1 MNCHPE
7 LYLPPLFLLALTL
20 TGPPSLSI
28 ETCWFFLLHNFVTD
42 NLVRMKSYPMHHQ
55 AIIPHS
61 RYSPRRHI
69 PYRDLDLV
77 SLAGFG
83 WRGQAACIGYT
94 LRLTNRCRYGQRDEI
109 FITFLESAAT
119 YIVKELDFK
128 NACILFPPRALC
140 IQTRT
145 HGGGRPLPLSHSC
158 GAAAATLGKVRG
170 KRCHFLSLSL
180 LSEALL
186 LLGTLVIVPH
196 L

>member
-1 MNCHPE
+1 ME
-7 LYLPPLFLLALTL
+7 
-20 TGPPSLSI
+20 G
-28 ETCWFFLLHNFVTD
+28 
-42 NLVRMKSYPMHHQ
+42 K
-55 AIIPHS
+55 PHV
-61 RYSPRRHI
+61 
-69 PYRDLDLV
+69 L
-77 SLAGFG
+77 
-83 WRGQAACIGYT
+83 GYT

-140 IQTRT
+140 IQKRT

-186 LLGTLVIVPH
+186 LLGTLVIVSH